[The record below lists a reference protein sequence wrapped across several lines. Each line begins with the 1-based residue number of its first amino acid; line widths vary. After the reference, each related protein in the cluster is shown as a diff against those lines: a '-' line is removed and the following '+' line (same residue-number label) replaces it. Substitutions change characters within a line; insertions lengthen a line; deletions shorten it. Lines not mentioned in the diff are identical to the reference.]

1 MLKREGVRGISDIGT
16 QKSKGVYARFL
27 CTYTGDPMRVA
38 ASAEM
43 HGVESG

>member
-1 MLKREGVRGISDIGT
+1 
-16 QKSKGVYARFL
+16 VYARFL

-43 HGVESG
+43 HGVKSG